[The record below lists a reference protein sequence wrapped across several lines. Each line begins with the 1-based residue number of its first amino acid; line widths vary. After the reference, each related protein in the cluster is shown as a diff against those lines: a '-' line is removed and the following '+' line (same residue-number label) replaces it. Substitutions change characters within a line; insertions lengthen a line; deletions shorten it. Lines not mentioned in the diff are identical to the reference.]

1 MMLDRFDGPYFIDG
15 DTLYFRNQGGAV
27 KVCDTTEM
35 FAVGYD
41 AQDAMLLK
49 HGQVNLVSEYMQ
61 TLTAAFS
68 ASPLPGL
75 AEGLVMLTFKIDH
88 ETIEE
93 VNACIQVTNRVGRL
107 HERLEMITNGEGLG
121 PTLH

>member
-1 MMLDRFDGPYFIDG
+1 MMLERYDGPYFIDG
-15 DTLYFRNQGGAV
+15 DTLYFRNQRGAV
-27 KVCDTTEM
+27 KVCATTEM

-41 AQDAMLLK
+41 AQEAMLLK
-49 HGQVNLVSEYMQ
+49 HGQANLVAEYMQ

-68 ASPLPGL
+68 GSPLPDLAGGL
-75 AEGLVMLTFKIDH
+75 TMLTFKIDP

-107 HERLEMITNGEGLG
+107 HERLEVITNGEGLG